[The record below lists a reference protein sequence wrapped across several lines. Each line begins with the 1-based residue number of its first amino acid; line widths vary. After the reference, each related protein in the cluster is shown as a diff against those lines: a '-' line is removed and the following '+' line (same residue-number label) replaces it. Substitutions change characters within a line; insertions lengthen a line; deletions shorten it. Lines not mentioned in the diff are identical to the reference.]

1 MEHWGALSRLM
12 FLLYV
17 LDPRVFH
24 MKYNGNHCG
33 VKAETFLE
41 KILRAIE
48 RKIGE
53 FDAKCMNG
61 FTKS

>member
-17 LDPRVFH
+17 PDLRVFH
-24 MKYNGNHCG
+24 MKYNGSHCG

-41 KILRAIE
+41 KILRVIK

-61 FTKS
+61 LTKS